1 MKQRPGLRL
10 FVVSDRNDKKVSY
23 RSQLEFVERVKA
35 HNLPITHV
43 TATATD
49 KDSHSLFHH
58 GLRLAADCAN
68 LERAAE
74 RAWAVSK
81 DTTTIAVLEEYV
93 RRYGDSHYA
102 ALARARMEEL
112 RKSQAAAQTT
122 VPPGFDAV
130 PRPAGTIA
138 LPPGASPFTLP
149 SRTANPLQLV
159 PPASQPKIFS
169 DRVGAPPA
177 QQDGAQ
183 QATGQPAAPV
193 AALAQRVVLYEED
206 PTDPQGKRY
215 VGSAIW
221 RTETVTSSPAPRR
234 ISRCVPISKFRSG
247 ASR

>member
-10 FVVSDRNDKKVSY
+10 FVVSDRKDKFVSY

-49 KDSHSLFHH
+49 KDSHGLFAH
-58 GLRLAADCAN
+58 GLRLAVDCAN
-68 LERAAE
+68 LEREAE

-112 RKSQAAAQTT
+112 RKSQAATQTT

-149 SRTANPLQLV
+149 SG
-159 PPASQPKIFS
+159 PPIRCSLCRPPRSRKS
-169 DRVGAPPA
+169 LRSGRGAPA
-177 QQDGAQ
+177 QQ
-183 QATGQPAAPV
+183 
-193 AALAQRVVLYEED
+193 Y
-206 PTDPQGKRY
+206 
-215 VGSAIW
+215 
-221 RTETVTSSPAPRR
+221 
-234 ISRCVPISKFRSG
+234 G
-247 ASR
+247 ASRRPASLPPRSPPSRASRPL